1 MAVSK
6 KVAVLSVNGKKINLP
21 VIEGTE
27 GQFGIDI
34 STLKR
39 DAGAVVF
46 DNGFANSSSTLSTIT
61 FVDGDAGI
69 LRYRGYNIEDL
80 VDNCSLK
87 SRTCWFKE
95 SFQPPL
101 NLKSSAAILISIP

>member
-6 KVAVLSVNGKKINLP
+6 KVAILSVNGKKVSLP

-34 STLKR
+34 STLKK

-69 LRYRGYNIEDL
+69 LRYRGYDIEEL
-80 VDNCSLK
+80 C
-87 SRTCWFKE
+87 
-95 SFQPPL
+95 
-101 NLKSSAAILISIP
+101 